1 MDLPT
6 RTRKIFD
13 FLVHYQAEQGA
24 PPTVR
29 EIGEHIG
36 IRSTNGVC
44 YHLDLLEKEGV
55 IRRRRGHAR
64 GIFLNPDAIDAT
76 AGTEAR
82 GLPILGRIAAG
93 KPLLAEEHVDGFLDS
108 DRFSRRNPSFALRV
122 TGDSM
127 KDAGILDGDLVMVR
141 ETATPTNGDIVVAM
155 IGDET
160 TVKRFRR
167 QRGQVVL
174 LPENPEFEPIVVTA
188 TSPEFRIL
196 GKVVG
201 VYRECR

>member
-1 MDLPT
+1 MELPT

-13 FLVHYQAEQGA
+13 FLVHYQADQGA

-29 EIGEHIG
+29 EIGEHFG

-44 YHLDLLEKEGV
+44 YHLDLLEKEGI

-64 GIFLNPDAIDAT
+64 GIFLNPDAT
-76 AGTEAR
+76 AAPE

-93 KPLLAEEHVDGFLDS
+93 RPLLAEEHVDGFLGRE
-108 DRFSRRNPSFALRV
+108 RFSRGQPSFALRV

-127 KDAGILDGDLVMVR
+127 KDAGILDGDLVMVK
-141 ETATPTNGDIVVAM
+141 ETATPANGDIVVAM

-174 LPENPEFEPIVVTA
+174 IPENPEYEPIVVTA
-188 TSPEFRIL
+188 TSPELRIL